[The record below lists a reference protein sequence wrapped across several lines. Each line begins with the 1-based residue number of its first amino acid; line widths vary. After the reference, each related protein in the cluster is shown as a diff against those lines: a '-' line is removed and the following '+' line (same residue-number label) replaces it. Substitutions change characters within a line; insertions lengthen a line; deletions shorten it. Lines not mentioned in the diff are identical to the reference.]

1 MNVDQTYDRLYRV
14 RHSAAH
20 VLATAMLDLFPD
32 AQMGIG
38 PPTDDGF
45 YYDFELPRALT
56 PDDLKSLQKLML
68 KHKKANY
75 PFEYSEHDRDSALAH
90 FEETN
95 QPFKVELINDLPD
108 DETISY
114 YTSGPFV
121 DLCRGPHVDSTG
133 EIGAFKLLSI
143 AGAYWRGDENRAQ
156 LQRVYGTAFETQAE
170 LKAHLQRL
178 EEARRRDHR
187 TLARDLDLFSI
198 NPAIG
203 AGLVLWHAK
212 GSQIRELLETF
223 WREEHRRRGYDMV
236 YSPHIGRREL
246 WETSGHTQWFSE
258 GLFPEMQLEHQT
270 FINKPMNCPF
280 HVKIFDSQTRSY
292 RDLPLRYG
300 ELGTVYRFERSGT
313 LHGALRVRGLTQ
325 DDAHIFCRRDQF
337 TDEVAGALDLAK
349 FIYQTF
355 GFSEYTV
362 ELSVRDASG
371 SAKYAGS
378 DDLWEL
384 AESGLVEALER
395 HDLAYTRVE
404 GEAAFYGP
412 KIDIQVADAIGRRWQ
427 LTTIQVDFNL
437 PERFDITYEDMDG
450 TRPRPVMVHRA
461 IFGAMERFVAVLIEH
476 FAGAFP
482 VWLAPV
488 QVAVIPIADRHAA
501 YCESVA
507 ERLREAGLRVQVDAR
522 GERMNRKIRDAQLQ
536 KTPYMLIAGD
546 RDIKADKVSVRL
558 RTGED
563 LGALEVDDF
572 LARSRCLCRGIAR
585 AHGPGA
591 GKRERRGW
599 LRYLP
604 TIGRGPS
611 SAGMKAHGEPIRRG
625 APLR

>member
-56 PDDLKSLQKLML
+56 PDDLKALQKLML

-75 PFEYSEHDRDSALAH
+75 PFEYSEHDRDAALAY

-133 EIGAFKLLSI
+133 EIGAFKLLAI
-143 AGAYWRGDENRAQ
+143 AGAYWRGDEKRAQ
-156 LQRVYGTAFETQAE
+156 LQRVYGTAFETKAE
-170 LKAHLQRL
+170 LAAHLKRL
-178 EEARRRDHR
+178 EEAKRRDHR

-212 GSQIRELLETF
+212 GSLVRELLETF

-355 GFSEYTV
+355 GFSEYIV

-371 SAKYAGS
+371 SAKYAGD

-384 AESGLVEALER
+384 AEQGLVEALER
-395 HDLAYTRVE
+395 HEMAYTRVE

-427 LTTIQVDFNL
+427 LTTVQVDFNL
-437 PERFDITYEDMDG
+437 PERFDITYEDQDG
-450 TRPRPVMVHRA
+450 SRQRPVMVHRA

-488 QVAVIPIADRHAA
+488 QVVVIPIADRHAA

-522 GERMNRKIRDAQLQ
+522 AERMNRKIRDAQLQ

-546 RDIKADKVSVRL
+546 RDIKAGKVSVRL
-558 RTGED
+558 RTEED
-563 LGALEVDDF
+563 LGAMTVDELLEAV
-572 LARSRCLCRGIAR
+572 APVVESRSPYELGLGSA
-585 AHGPGA
+585 GA
-591 GKRERRGW
+591 G
-599 LRYLP
+599 
-604 TIGRGPS
+604 
-611 SAGMKAHGEPIRRG
+611 G
-625 APLR
+625 A

>member
-90 FEETN
+90 FEDTN

-212 GSQIRELLETF
+212 GSLIRELLETF

-384 AESGLVEALER
+384 AERGLVEALER
-395 HDLAYTRVE
+395 HDMAYTRVE

-536 KTPYMLIAGD
+536 KTPFMLVAGD
-546 RDIKADKVSVRL
+546 RDIKAGKVSVRL

-572 LARSRCLCRGIAR
+572 LAGVLPVVESRAPTDLGLGSAS
-585 AHGPGA
+585 AA
-591 GKRERRGW
+591 GG
-599 LRYLP
+599 
-604 TIGRGPS
+604 
-611 SAGMKAHGEPIRRG
+611 
-625 APLR
+625 

>member
-1 MNVDQTYDRLYRV
+1 MNADQTYDRLYRV

-56 PDDLKSLQKLML
+56 PDDLKALQKLML

-75 PFEYSEHDRDSALAH
+75 PFEYSEHDRDAALAY

-95 QPFKVELINDLPD
+95 QPFKVELINDLPV

-156 LQRVYGTAFETQAE
+156 LQRVYGTAFETKAE
-170 LKAHLQRL
+170 LNAHLARL
-178 EEARRRDHR
+178 EEAKRRDHR

-198 NPAIG
+198 NPEIG

-212 GSQIRELLETF
+212 GSLLRELLETF

-258 GLFPEMQLEHQT
+258 GLFPEMELEHQT

-292 RDLPLRYG
+292 RDLPVRYG

-349 FIYQTF
+349 FIYETF
-355 GFSEYTV
+355 GFSEYIV

-371 SAKYAGS
+371 SAKYAGG

-384 AESGLVEALER
+384 AEQGLVEALER
-395 HDLAYTRVE
+395 HELAYTRVE

-427 LTTIQVDFNL
+427 LTTVQVDFNL
-437 PERFDITYEDMDG
+437 PERFDITYEDADG
-450 TRPRPVMVHRA
+450 TRQRPVMVHRA

-482 VWLAPV
+482 VWLSPV
-488 QVAVIPIADRHAA
+488 QVAVIPIADRHAE
-501 YCESVA
+501 YCEGVA
-507 ERLREAGLRVQVDAR
+507 EQLREAGLRVEVDAR
-522 GERMNRKIRDAQLQ
+522 AERMNRKIRDAQLQ

-546 RDIKADKVSVRL
+546 RDIKAGKVSVRL
-558 RTGED
+558 RTEED
-563 LGALEVDDF
+563 LGAMTVDELLEAV
-572 LARSRCLCRGIAR
+572 LPVVESRAP
-585 AHGPGA
+585 HGLGLGSASAA
-591 GKRERRGW
+591 GG
-599 LRYLP
+599 
-604 TIGRGPS
+604 
-611 SAGMKAHGEPIRRG
+611 
-625 APLR
+625 

>member
-1 MNVDQTYDRLYRV
+1 MNADQTNDRLYRV

-56 PDDLKSLQKLML
+56 PDDLKALQKLML

-75 PFEYSEHDRDSALAH
+75 PFEYSEHDRNAALAY

-156 LQRVYGTAFETQAE
+156 LQRVYGTAFETKAE
-170 LKAHLQRL
+170 LAAHLKRL
-178 EEARRRDHR
+178 EEAKRRDHR

-198 NPAIG
+198 NPEIG

-212 GSQIRELLETF
+212 GSLLRELLETF

-236 YSPHIGRREL
+236 YSPHIGRRQL

-292 RDLPLRYG
+292 RDLPVRYG

-349 FIYQTF
+349 FIYETF

-371 SAKYAGS
+371 SAKYAGD

-384 AESGLVEALER
+384 AEQGLVEALER
-395 HDLAYTRVE
+395 HEMAYTRVE

-427 LTTIQVDFNL
+427 LTTVQVDFNL
-437 PERFDITYEDMDG
+437 PERFDISYEDADG
-450 TRPRPVMVHRA
+450 SRQRPVMVHRA

-482 VWLAPV
+482 VWLSPV
-488 QVAVIPIADRHAA
+488 QVAVIPIADRHAD
-501 YCESVA
+501 YCEAVA
-507 ERLREAGLRVQVDAR
+507 ERLREAGLRVQVDSRA
-522 GERMNRKIRDAQLQ
+522 ERMNRKIRDAQLQ

-546 RDIKADKVSVRL
+546 RDIKAGKVSVRL
-558 RTGED
+558 RTEED
-563 LGALEVDDF
+563 LGAMTVDYL
-572 LARSRCLCRGIAR
+572 LAAVLPVVESRAPNDLGLGSAN
-585 AHGPGA
+585 A
-591 GKRERRGW
+591 GV
-599 LRYLP
+599 
-604 TIGRGPS
+604 
-611 SAGMKAHGEPIRRG
+611 A
-625 APLR
+625 

>member
-56 PDDLKSLQKLML
+56 PEDLKALQKLML

-75 PFEYSEHDRDSALAH
+75 PFEYSEHDRKAALAY

-156 LQRVYGTAFETQAE
+156 LQRVYGTAFETKAE
-170 LKAHLQRL
+170 LNAHLARL
-178 EEARRRDHR
+178 EEAKRRDHR

-212 GSQIRELLETF
+212 GSLVRELLETF

-258 GLFPEMQLEHQT
+258 GLFPEMELEHQT

-349 FIYQTF
+349 FIYETF
-355 GFSEYTV
+355 GFSEYIV

-371 SAKYAGS
+371 SAKYAGG

-384 AESGLVEALER
+384 AEEGLVEALER
-395 HDLAYTRVE
+395 HEMAYTRVE

-427 LTTIQVDFNL
+427 LTTVQVDFNL
-437 PERFDITYEDMDG
+437 PERFDITYEDADG
-450 TRPRPVMVHRA
+450 TRQRPVMVHRA

-488 QVAVIPIADRHAA
+488 QVAVIPIADRHVD
-501 YCESVA
+501 YCEGVA

-522 GERMNRKIRDAQLQ
+522 AERMNRKIRDAQLQ
-536 KTPYMLIAGD
+536 KTPYMLVAGD
-546 RDIKADKVSVRL
+546 RDIKAGKVSVRL
-558 RTGED
+558 RTEED
-563 LGALEVDDF
+563 LGAMTVDELLEAV
-572 LARSRCLCRGIAR
+572 RPVVESRAPNDLGLGNAS
-585 AHGPGA
+585 AA
-591 GKRERRGW
+591 GG
-599 LRYLP
+599 
-604 TIGRGPS
+604 
-611 SAGMKAHGEPIRRG
+611 
-625 APLR
+625 

>member
-203 AGLVLWHAK
+203 AGLVLWHPK
-212 GSQIRELLETF
+212 GSQVRELLETF

-246 WETSGHTQWFSE
+246 WETSGHTQWFSDA
-258 GLFPEMQLEHQT
+258 LFPEMQLEHQT

-384 AESGLVEALER
+384 AERGLVEALER

-572 LARSRCLCRGIAR
+572 LAGVLPVVESRAPTDLGLGSAS
-585 AHGPGA
+585 AA
-591 GKRERRGW
+591 GG
-599 LRYLP
+599 
-604 TIGRGPS
+604 
-611 SAGMKAHGEPIRRG
+611 
-625 APLR
+625 

>member
-1 MNVDQTYDRLYRV
+1 MNADQTYDRLSRV

-56 PDDLKSLQKLML
+56 PDDLKALQKLML

-75 PFEYSEHDRDSALAH
+75 PFEYSEHDREAALAY

-156 LQRVYGTAFETQAE
+156 LQRVYGTAFETKAE
-170 LKAHLQRL
+170 LDAHLARL
-178 EEARRRDHR
+178 EEAKRRDHR

-212 GSQIRELLETF
+212 GSLVRELLETF

-246 WETSGHTQWFSE
+246 WETSGHTQWFSQ
-258 GLFPEMQLEHQT
+258 GLFPEMELEHQT

-349 FIYQTF
+349 FIYETF
-355 GFSEYTV
+355 GFSEYIV

-371 SAKYAGS
+371 SEKYAGD

-384 AESGLVEALER
+384 AEQGLVEALER
-395 HDLAYTRVE
+395 HEMAYTRVE

-427 LTTIQVDFNL
+427 LTTVQVDFNL
-437 PERFDITYEDMDG
+437 PERFDITYEDADG
-450 TRPRPVMVHRA
+450 TRQRPVMVHRA

-482 VWLAPV
+482 VWLSPV
-488 QVAVIPIADRHAA
+488 QVAVIPIADRHAE

-522 GERMNRKIRDAQLQ
+522 AERMNRKIRDAQLQ

-546 RDIKADKVSVRL
+546 RDIKAGKVSVRL
-558 RTGED
+558 RTEED
-563 LGALEVDDF
+563 LGAMTVDELLEAV
-572 LARSRCLCRGIAR
+572 LPVVESRAPNGLGLGNAS
-585 AHGPGA
+585 AA
-591 GKRERRGW
+591 GG
-599 LRYLP
+599 
-604 TIGRGPS
+604 
-611 SAGMKAHGEPIRRG
+611 
-625 APLR
+625 

>member
-20 VLATAMLDLFPD
+20 VLATAMLELFPD

-56 PDDLKSLQKLML
+56 PDDLKALQKLML

-75 PFEYSEHDRDSALAH
+75 PFEYSEHDRDAALTY

-143 AGAYWRGDENRAQ
+143 AGAYWRGDEKRAQ
-156 LQRVYGTAFETQAE
+156 LQRVYGTAFETKAE
-170 LKAHLQRL
+170 LDAHLARL
-178 EEARRRDHR
+178 EEAKRRDHR

-212 GSQIRELLETF
+212 GSLLRELLETF

-258 GLFPEMQLEHQT
+258 GLFPEMELEHQT

-355 GFSEYTV
+355 GFSEYIV

-371 SAKYAGS
+371 SAKYAGD

-384 AESGLVEALER
+384 AEQGLVEALER
-395 HDLAYTRVE
+395 HGMAYTRVE

-427 LTTIQVDFNL
+427 LTTVQVDFNL
-437 PERFDITYEDMDG
+437 PERFDITYEDADG
-450 TRPRPVMVHRA
+450 TRQRPVMVHRA

-482 VWLAPV
+482 VWLSPV
-488 QVAVIPIADRHAA
+488 QVAVIPIADRHAE
-501 YCESVA
+501 YCEGVA

-522 GERMNRKIRDAQLQ
+522 AERMNRKIRDAQLQ

-546 RDIKADKVSVRL
+546 RDIKAGKVSVRL
-558 RTGED
+558 RTEED
-563 LGALEVDDF
+563 LGAMTVDELLEAV
-572 LARSRCLCRGIAR
+572 LPVVESRAPHELGLGSAS
-585 AHGPGA
+585 AA
-591 GKRERRGW
+591 GG
-599 LRYLP
+599 
-604 TIGRGPS
+604 
-611 SAGMKAHGEPIRRG
+611 
-625 APLR
+625 

>member
-56 PDDLKSLQKLML
+56 PDDLKALQKLMM

-75 PFEYSEHDRDSALAH
+75 PFEYSEHDRDAALAY

-133 EIGAFKLLSI
+133 EIGAFKLLAI
-143 AGAYWRGDENRAQ
+143 AGAYWRGDENRTQ
-156 LQRVYGTAFETQAE
+156 LQRVYGTAFETKAE
-170 LKAHLQRL
+170 LAAHLKRL
-178 EEARRRDHR
+178 EEAKRRDHR

-198 NPAIG
+198 NPEIG

-212 GSQIRELLETF
+212 GSLLRELLETF

-236 YSPHIGRREL
+236 YSPHIGRRQL

-355 GFSEYTV
+355 GFSEYIV

-371 SAKYAGS
+371 SEKYAGD

-384 AESGLVEALER
+384 AEQGLVEALER
-395 HDLAYTRVE
+395 HEMAYTRVE

-427 LTTIQVDFNL
+427 LTTVQVDFNL
-437 PERFDITYEDMDG
+437 PERFDISYEDADG
-450 TRPRPVMVHRA
+450 SRQRPVMVHRA

-482 VWLAPV
+482 VWLTPV
-488 QVAVIPIADRHAA
+488 QVAVIPIADRHAD
-501 YCESVA
+501 YCEAVA
-507 ERLREAGLRVQVDAR
+507 ERLREAGLRVQVDSRA
-522 GERMNRKIRDAQLQ
+522 ERMNRKIRDAQLQ

-546 RDIKADKVSVRL
+546 RDIKAGKVSVRL
-558 RTGED
+558 RTEED
-563 LGALEVDDF
+563 LGAMTVDELLEAV
-572 LARSRCLCRGIAR
+572 LPVVESRAPNDLGLGNA
-585 AHGPGA
+585 
-591 GKRERRGW
+591 
-599 LRYLP
+599 
-604 TIGRGPS
+604 
-611 SAGMKAHGEPIRRG
+611 SAGG
-625 APLR
+625 A

>member
-56 PDDLKSLQKLML
+56 PDDLKALQKLML

-75 PFEYSEHDRDSALAH
+75 PFEYSEHDREAALAY
-90 FEETN
+90 FKETN

-156 LQRVYGTAFETQAE
+156 LQRVYGTAFETKAE
-170 LKAHLQRL
+170 LNAHLARL
-178 EEARRRDHR
+178 EEAKRRDHR

-212 GSQIRELLETF
+212 GSLVRELLETF

-258 GLFPEMQLEHQT
+258 GLFPEMELEHQT

-349 FIYQTF
+349 FIYETF
-355 GFSEYTV
+355 GFSEYIV

-371 SAKYAGS
+371 SAKYAGG

-384 AESGLVEALER
+384 AEEGLVEALER
-395 HDLAYTRVE
+395 HEMAYTRVE

-427 LTTIQVDFNL
+427 LTTVQVDFNL
-437 PERFDITYEDMDG
+437 PERFDITYEDADG
-450 TRPRPVMVHRA
+450 TRQRPVMVHRA

-488 QVAVIPIADRHAA
+488 QVAVIPIADRHVD
-501 YCESVA
+501 YCEGVA

-522 GERMNRKIRDAQLQ
+522 AERMNRKIRDAQLQ
-536 KTPYMLIAGD
+536 KTPYMLVAGD
-546 RDIKADKVSVRL
+546 RDIKAGKVSVRL
-558 RTGED
+558 RTEED
-563 LGALEVDDF
+563 LGAMTVDELLEAV
-572 LARSRCLCRGIAR
+572 LPVVESRAPNDLGLGNAS
-585 AHGPGA
+585 AA
-591 GKRERRGW
+591 GG
-599 LRYLP
+599 
-604 TIGRGPS
+604 
-611 SAGMKAHGEPIRRG
+611 
-625 APLR
+625 

>member
-1 MNVDQTYDRLYRV
+1 MNADQTYDRLYRV

-56 PDDLKSLQKLML
+56 PDDLKALQKLML

-75 PFEYSEHDRDSALAH
+75 PFEYSEHDRDAALAH

-156 LQRVYGTAFETQAE
+156 LQRVYGTAFESKAE
-170 LKAHLQRL
+170 LDAHLARL
-178 EEARRRDHR
+178 EEAKRRDHR

-212 GSQIRELLETF
+212 GSLLRELLETF

-258 GLFPEMQLEHQT
+258 GLFPEMELEHQT

-337 TDEVAGALDLAK
+337 TVEVAGALDLAK
-349 FIYQTF
+349 FIYETF
-355 GFSEYTV
+355 GFSEYIV

-371 SAKYAGS
+371 SEKYAGD

-384 AESGLVEALER
+384 AEQGLVEALER
-395 HDLAYTRVE
+395 HEMAYTRVE

-427 LTTIQVDFNL
+427 LTTVQVDFNL
-437 PERFDITYEDMDG
+437 PERFDITYEDADG
-450 TRPRPVMVHRA
+450 TRQRPVMVHRA

-482 VWLAPV
+482 VWLSPV
-488 QVAVIPIADRHAA
+488 QVAVIPIADRHAE
-501 YCESVA
+501 YCEGVA
-507 ERLREAGLRVQVDAR
+507 KRLREAGLRVHVDAR
-522 GERMNRKIRDAQLQ
+522 AERMNRKIRDAQLQ

-546 RDIKADKVSVRL
+546 RDIKAGKVSVRL
-558 RTGED
+558 RTEED
-563 LGALEVDDF
+563 LGAMTVDELLEAV
-572 LARSRCLCRGIAR
+572 LPVVESRAP
-585 AHGPGA
+585 HGLGLGNA
-591 GKRERRGW
+591 NTGG
-599 LRYLP
+599 
-604 TIGRGPS
+604 G
-611 SAGMKAHGEPIRRG
+611 
-625 APLR
+625 

>member
-90 FEETN
+90 FEDTN

-156 LQRVYGTAFETQAE
+156 LQRVYGTAFETREE

-212 GSQIRELLETF
+212 GSLIRELLETF

-246 WETSGHTQWFSE
+246 WETSGHTQWFSD

-395 HDLAYTRVE
+395 HDMAYTRVE

-522 GERMNRKIRDAQLQ
+522 AERMNRKIRDAQLQ

-546 RDIKADKVSVRL
+546 RDIKAGKVSVRL

-572 LARSRCLCRGIAR
+572 LAGVLPVVESRAPTDLGLGSAS
-585 AHGPGA
+585 AA
-591 GKRERRGW
+591 GG
-599 LRYLP
+599 
-604 TIGRGPS
+604 
-611 SAGMKAHGEPIRRG
+611 
-625 APLR
+625 

>member
-1 MNVDQTYDRLYRV
+1 MNVDQTDDRLYRM

-32 AQMGIG
+32 ARMGIG

-56 PDDLKSLQKLML
+56 PNDLKALQKLML

-75 PFEYSEHDRDSALAH
+75 PFEYSEHDRHAALAY

-133 EIGAFKLLSI
+133 EIGVFKLLSI

-156 LQRVYGTAFETQAE
+156 LQRVYGTAFETRAE
-170 LKAHLQRL
+170 LDAHLQRL
-178 EEARRRDHR
+178 EEAKRRDHR

-198 NPAIG
+198 SPAIG

-212 GSQIRELLETF
+212 GSLVRELLETF

-258 GLFPEMQLEHQT
+258 GLFPEMELEHQT

-355 GFSEYTV
+355 GFSEYIV

-371 SAKYAGS
+371 SAKYAGD

-384 AESGLVEALER
+384 AEQGLVEALER
-395 HDLAYTRVE
+395 HEMAYTRVE

-427 LTTIQVDFNL
+427 LTTVQVDFNL
-437 PERFDITYEDMDG
+437 PERFDITYEDADG
-450 TRPRPVMVHRA
+450 TRRRPVMVHRA

-488 QVAVIPIADRHAA
+488 QVAVIPIADRHAD
-501 YCESVA
+501 YCEAVA
-507 ERLREAGLRVQVDAR
+507 ERLRDAGLRVHVDSRA
-522 GERMNRKIRDAQLQ
+522 ERMNRKIRDAQLQ

-546 RDIKADKVSVRL
+546 RDIKAERVSVRL
-558 RTGED
+558 RTEED
-563 LGALEVDDF
+563 LGAMSVADF
-572 LARSRCLCRGIAR
+572 LAAVVPVVESRAPNDLGL
-585 AHGPGA
+585 G
-591 GKRERRGW
+591 
-599 LRYLP
+599 
-604 TIGRGPS
+604 
-611 SAGMKAHGEPIRRG
+611 SAGAAGG
-625 APLR
+625 

>member
-1 MNVDQTYDRLYRV
+1 MNVDQTHDRLYRV

-56 PDDLKSLQKLML
+56 PDDLKALQKLML

-75 PFEYSEHDRDSALAH
+75 PFEYSEHDRDAALAY

-95 QPFKVELINDLPD
+95 QPYKVELINDLPD

-133 EIGAFKLLSI
+133 EIGAFKLVAI

-156 LQRVYGTAFETQAE
+156 LQRVYGTAFETKAE
-170 LKAHLQRL
+170 LAAHLKRL
-178 EEARRRDHR
+178 EEAKRRDHR

-198 NPAIG
+198 NPEIG

-212 GSQIRELLETF
+212 GSLLRELLETF

-236 YSPHIGRREL
+236 YSPHIGRRQL

-292 RDLPLRYG
+292 RDLPERYG

-349 FIYQTF
+349 FIYETF

-371 SAKYAGS
+371 SAKYAGG

-384 AESGLVEALER
+384 AEQGLVEALER
-395 HDLAYTRVE
+395 HELAYTRVE

-427 LTTIQVDFNL
+427 LTTVQVDFNL
-437 PERFDITYEDMDG
+437 PERFDISYEDADG
-450 TRPRPVMVHRA
+450 TRQRPVMVHRA

-482 VWLAPV
+482 VWLSPV
-488 QVAVIPIADRHAA
+488 QVAVIPIADRHAD
-501 YCESVA
+501 YCEAVA
-507 ERLREAGLRVQVDAR
+507 ERLREAGLRVQVDSRA
-522 GERMNRKIRDAQLQ
+522 ERMNRKIRDAQLQ

-546 RDIKADKVSVRL
+546 RDIKAGKVSVRL
-558 RTGED
+558 RTEED
-563 LGALEVDDF
+563 LGAMTVDELLEAV
-572 LARSRCLCRGIAR
+572 LPVVESRAPNDLGLGNA
-585 AHGPGA
+585 
-591 GKRERRGW
+591 
-599 LRYLP
+599 
-604 TIGRGPS
+604 
-611 SAGMKAHGEPIRRG
+611 SAGSG
-625 APLR
+625 

>member
-56 PDDLKSLQKLML
+56 PDDLKTLQKLMR
-68 KHKKANY
+68 KHKRANY
-75 PFEYSEHDRDSALAH
+75 PFEYSEHDRDAALAY

-156 LQRVYGTAFETQAE
+156 LQRVYGTAFETKAE
-170 LKAHLQRL
+170 LDAHLARL
-178 EEARRRDHR
+178 EEAKRRDHR

-212 GSQIRELLETF
+212 GSLVRELLETF

-258 GLFPEMQLEHQT
+258 GLFPEMELEHQT

-371 SAKYAGS
+371 SAKYAGD

-384 AESGLVEALER
+384 AEQGLVEALER
-395 HDLAYTRVE
+395 HEMAYTRVE

-427 LTTIQVDFNL
+427 LTTVQVDFNL
-437 PERFDITYEDMDG
+437 PERFDITYEDADG
-450 TRPRPVMVHRA
+450 TRQRPVMVHRA

-482 VWLAPV
+482 VWLSPV
-488 QVAVIPIADRHAA
+488 QVAVIPIADRHVE
-501 YCESVA
+501 YCEGVA
-507 ERLREAGLRVQVDAR
+507 ERLREAGLRVQVDSRA
-522 GERMNRKIRDAQLQ
+522 ERMNRKIRDAQLQ

-546 RDIKADKVSVRL
+546 RDIKAGKVSVRL
-558 RTGED
+558 RTEED
-563 LGALEVDDF
+563 LGAMSVDDF
-572 LARSRCLCRGIAR
+572 LAGVLPVVESRAPNDLGLGSPSA
-585 AHGPGA
+585 A
-591 GKRERRGW
+591 GG
-599 LRYLP
+599 
-604 TIGRGPS
+604 
-611 SAGMKAHGEPIRRG
+611 
-625 APLR
+625 

>member
-90 FEETN
+90 FEDTN

-121 DLCRGPHVDSTG
+121 DLCRGPHVDRTG

-384 AESGLVEALER
+384 AERGLVEALER

-476 FAGAFP
+476 FAGAVP
-482 VWLAPV
+482 VWLVPV

-507 ERLREAGLRVQVDAR
+507 ERLREAGLRVHVDAR

-536 KTPYMLIAGD
+536 KTPFMLVAGD
-546 RDIKADKVSVRL
+546 RDINAGKVSVRL

-572 LARSRCLCRGIAR
+572 LAGVLPVVESRAPTDLGLGSAS
-585 AHGPGA
+585 AA
-591 GKRERRGW
+591 GG
-599 LRYLP
+599 
-604 TIGRGPS
+604 
-611 SAGMKAHGEPIRRG
+611 
-625 APLR
+625 

>member
-1 MNVDQTYDRLYRV
+1 MNVDQTNDRLYRV

-56 PDDLKSLQKLML
+56 PDDLKALQKLML

-75 PFEYSEHDRDSALAH
+75 PFEYSEHDRDAALAY
-90 FEETN
+90 FKETR

-143 AGAYWRGDENRAQ
+143 AGAYWRGDEKRAQ
-156 LQRVYGTAFETQAE
+156 LQRVYGTAFETKSE
-170 LKAHLQRL
+170 LNAHLQRL
-178 EEARRRDHR
+178 EEAKRRDHR

-212 GSQIRELLETF
+212 GSLVRELLETF

-292 RDLPLRYG
+292 RDLPVRYG

-337 TDEVAGALDLAK
+337 TAEVAGALDLAK
-349 FIYQTF
+349 FIYETF
-355 GFSEYTV
+355 GFSEYIV

-371 SAKYAGS
+371 SAKYAGD

-384 AESGLVEALER
+384 AEQGLVEALER
-395 HDLAYTRVE
+395 HEMAYTRVE

-427 LTTIQVDFNL
+427 LTTVQVDFNL
-437 PERFDITYEDMDG
+437 PERFDISYEDADG
-450 TRPRPVMVHRA
+450 TRQRPVMVHRA

-482 VWLAPV
+482 VWLSPV
-488 QVAVIPIADRHAA
+488 QVAVIPIADRHAD
-501 YCESVA
+501 YCEAVA
-507 ERLREAGLRVQVDAR
+507 ERLREAGLRVQVDSRA
-522 GERMNRKIRDAQLQ
+522 ERMNRKIRDAQLQ

-546 RDIKADKVSVRL
+546 RDIKAGKVSVRL
-558 RTGED
+558 RTEED
-563 LGALEVDDF
+563 LGAMTVDELLEAV
-572 LARSRCLCRGIAR
+572 LPVIESRS
-585 AHGPGA
+585 
-591 GKRERRGW
+591 
-599 LRYLP
+599 
-604 TIGRGPS
+604 PS
-611 SAGMKAHGEPIRRG
+611 ELGLGSA
-625 APLR
+625 

>member
-90 FEETN
+90 FEDTN

-212 GSQIRELLETF
+212 GSLIRELLETF

-384 AESGLVEALER
+384 AERGLVEALER

-572 LARSRCLCRGIAR
+572 LAGVLPVVESRAPTDLGLGSAS
-585 AHGPGA
+585 AA
-591 GKRERRGW
+591 GG
-599 LRYLP
+599 
-604 TIGRGPS
+604 
-611 SAGMKAHGEPIRRG
+611 
-625 APLR
+625 

>member
-1 MNVDQTYDRLYRV
+1 MSADQTYDRLSRV

-56 PDDLKSLQKLML
+56 PDDLKALQKLML

-75 PFEYSEHDRDSALAH
+75 PFEYSEHDREAALAY

-95 QPFKVELINDLPD
+95 QPFKVELINDLQD

-121 DLCRGPHVDSTG
+121 DLCRGPHVDRTG

-156 LQRVYGTAFETQAE
+156 LQRVYGTAFETKAE
-170 LKAHLQRL
+170 LNAHLARL
-178 EEARRRDHR
+178 EEAKRRDHR

-198 NPAIG
+198 NPEIG

-212 GSQIRELLETF
+212 GSLLRELLETF

-258 GLFPEMQLEHQT
+258 GLFPEMELEHQT

-349 FIYQTF
+349 FIYGTF
-355 GFSEYTV
+355 GFSEYIV

-371 SAKYAGS
+371 SAKYAAS
-378 DDLWEL
+378 QK
-384 AESGLVEALER
+384 A
-395 HDLAYTRVE
+395 
-404 GEAAFYGP
+404 
-412 KIDIQVADAIGRRWQ
+412 VAP
-427 LTTIQVDFNL
+427 TTS
-437 PERFDITYEDMDG
+437 
-450 TRPRPVMVHRA
+450 
-461 IFGAMERFVAVLIEH
+461 
-476 FAGAFP
+476 
-482 VWLAPV
+482 W
-488 QVAVIPIADRHAA
+488 
-501 YCESVA
+501 
-507 ERLREAGLRVQVDAR
+507 
-522 GERMNRKIRDAQLQ
+522 
-536 KTPYMLIAGD
+536 
-546 RDIKADKVSVRL
+546 
-558 RTGED
+558 
-563 LGALEVDDF
+563 
-572 LARSRCLCRGIAR
+572 
-585 AHGPGA
+585 
-591 GKRERRGW
+591 
-599 LRYLP
+599 
-604 TIGRGPS
+604 S
-611 SAGMKAHGEPIRRG
+611 ST
-625 APLR
+625 

>member
-56 PDDLKSLQKLML
+56 PDDLKALQKLML

-75 PFEYSEHDRDSALAH
+75 PFEYSEHDREAALAY
-90 FEETN
+90 FKETN

-156 LQRVYGTAFETQAE
+156 LQRVYGTAFETKAE
-170 LKAHLQRL
+170 LNAHLARL
-178 EEARRRDHR
+178 EEAKRRDHR

-212 GSQIRELLETF
+212 GSLVRELLETF

-258 GLFPEMQLEHQT
+258 GLFPEMELEHQT

-349 FIYQTF
+349 FIYETF
-355 GFSEYTV
+355 GFSEYIV

-371 SAKYAGS
+371 SAKYAGG

-384 AESGLVEALER
+384 AEEGLVEALER
-395 HDLAYTRVE
+395 HEMAYTRVE

-427 LTTIQVDFNL
+427 LTTVQVDFNL
-437 PERFDITYEDMDG
+437 PERFDITYEDADG
-450 TRPRPVMVHRA
+450 TRQRPVMVHRA

-488 QVAVIPIADRHAA
+488 QVAVIPIADRHVD
-501 YCESVA
+501 YCEGVA

-522 GERMNRKIRDAQLQ
+522 AERMNRKIRDAQLQ
-536 KTPYMLIAGD
+536 KTPYMLVAGD
-546 RDIKADKVSVRL
+546 RDIKAGKVSVRL
-558 RTGED
+558 RTEED
-563 LGALEVDDF
+563 LGAMTVDELLEAV
-572 LARSRCLCRGIAR
+572 RPVVESRAPNDLGLGNAS
-585 AHGPGA
+585 AA
-591 GKRERRGW
+591 GG
-599 LRYLP
+599 
-604 TIGRGPS
+604 
-611 SAGMKAHGEPIRRG
+611 
-625 APLR
+625 

>member
-1 MNVDQTYDRLYRV
+1 MSVDQTYDRLYRV

-56 PDDLKSLQKLML
+56 PDDLKALQKLML

-75 PFEYSEHDRDSALAH
+75 PFEYSEHDRDAALAY

-156 LQRVYGTAFETQAE
+156 LQRVYGTAFETKAE
-170 LKAHLQRL
+170 LDAHLARL
-178 EEARRRDHR
+178 EEAKRRDHR

-198 NPAIG
+198 NPEIG

-212 GSQIRELLETF
+212 GSLLRELLETF

-258 GLFPEMQLEHQT
+258 GLFPEMELEHQT

-337 TDEVAGALDLAK
+337 TDEVAGALDLAR
-349 FIYQTF
+349 FIYETF
-355 GFSEYTV
+355 GFSEYIV

-371 SAKYAGS
+371 SEKYAGD

-384 AESGLVEALER
+384 AEQGLVEALDR
-395 HDLAYTRVE
+395 HGMAYTRVE

-427 LTTIQVDFNL
+427 LTTVQVDFNL
-437 PERFDITYEDMDG
+437 PERFDITYEDADG
-450 TRPRPVMVHRA
+450 TRQRPVMVHRA

-482 VWLAPV
+482 VWLSPV
-488 QVAVIPIADRHAA
+488 QVAVIPIADRHAE
-501 YCESVA
+501 YCEGVA
-507 ERLREAGLRVQVDAR
+507 ERLREAGLRVEVDAR
-522 GERMNRKIRDAQLQ
+522 AERMNRKIRDAQLQ

-546 RDIKADKVSVRL
+546 RDIKAGKVSVRL
-558 RTGED
+558 RTEED
-563 LGALEVDDF
+563 LGAMTVDELLEAV
-572 LARSRCLCRGIAR
+572 LPVVETR
-585 AHGPGA
+585 APNDLGLGSASAA
-591 GKRERRGW
+591 GG
-599 LRYLP
+599 
-604 TIGRGPS
+604 
-611 SAGMKAHGEPIRRG
+611 
-625 APLR
+625 

>member
-90 FEETN
+90 FEDTN

-114 YTSGPFV
+114 YASGPFV

-187 TLARDLDLFSI
+187 KLARDLDLFSI

-203 AGLVLWHAK
+203 AGLVLWHPK

-313 LHGALRVRGLTQ
+313 LHGALRVRGMTQ

-337 TDEVAGALDLAK
+337 TDEVAGALDLAT

-395 HDLAYTRVE
+395 HDMAYTRVE

-546 RDIKADKVSVRL
+546 RDIKAGKVSVRL

-572 LARSRCLCRGIAR
+572 LAGVLPVVESRA
-585 AHGPGA
+585 
-591 GKRERRGW
+591 
-599 LRYLP
+599 P
-604 TIGRGPS
+604 TDLGLG
-611 SAGMKAHGEPIRRG
+611 SASA
-625 APLR
+625 ASA